1 VGHLGELEQLILF
14 AVTALGDDAYGGAIR
29 AHIEERSGRI
39 VSSGAI
45 NTTLGR
51 LAERRLVVG
60 RVGTPVP
67 GRAGR
72 PRKYYGPDT
81 SGGSRPAGKLHG
93 DSRDGRG
100 RVAAP
105 RQTRGGR
112 ELTPRRAPIGRLLAG
127 VFIRGADA
135 PFIPRDLDDAFN
147 HDVARG
153 LAPGLIDVRLGLRS
167 MVRTPGLSFV
177 AVCALANGPQVSFRP

>member
-1 VGHLGELEQLILF
+1 MAHLGELEQLILF

-45 NTTLGR
+45 STTLAR

-72 PRKYYGPDT
+72 PRKYY
-81 SGGSRPAGKLHG
+81 A
-93 DSRDGRG
+93 
-100 RVAAP
+100 
-105 RQTRGGR
+105 
-112 ELTPRRAPIGRLLAG
+112 LTPS
-127 VFIRGADA
+127 GA
-135 PFIPRDLDDAFN
+135 RDLQESYA
-147 HDVARG
+147 AISAMAGG
-153 LAPGLIDVRLGLRS
+153 LLQRLG
-167 MVRTPGLSFV
+167 V
-177 AVCALANGPQVSFRP
+177 LAEQGS